1 MKLKNNSSKTYFF
14 DQFGNNIGINV
25 FFKALTYVDRKT
37 QKLFSLIYFI
47 VARLNATL
55 AFGQTCQQLYSS
67 LYIPFFQQNFCLRQQ
82 LLRVTSE
89 HYRPFQ
95 ATSCYI
101 FLLHMLTSQLYINN
115 FRSCFSA
122 FSYYKI
128 YEAYILRFSQV

>member
-25 FFKALTYVDRKT
+25 FFKALYLRQSKNTKT
-37 QKLFSLIYFI
+37 FFLNLFYCCPIKCNTCFWLDLPTIVFI
-47 VARLNATL
+47 A
-55 AFGQTCQQLYSS
+55 LYS
-67 LYIPFFQQNFCLRQQ
+67 LFQQNFCSRQQ